1 MYIVVTLCLQVT
13 NSVLKL
19 VEQERNGETINTQLI
34 SGVVNSY
41 GEEKHQLLMSE
52 LFDSD
57 STTCIRAMSPVDSTF
72 VTSQRLG
79 PYLRYCP
86 SGEYNN

>member
-1 MYIVVTLCLQVT
+1 MT

-57 STTCIRAMSPVDSTF
+57 STTCIRAMSHCGLNFCYFTKVGAISEIL
-72 VTSQRLG
+72 SKW
-79 PYLRYCP
+79 
-86 SGEYNN
+86 